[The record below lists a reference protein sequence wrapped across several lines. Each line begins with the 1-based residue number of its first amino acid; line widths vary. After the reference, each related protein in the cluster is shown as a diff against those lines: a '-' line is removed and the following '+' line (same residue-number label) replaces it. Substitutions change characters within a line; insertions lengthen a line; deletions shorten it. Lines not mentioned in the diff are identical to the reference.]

1 MTPKLHGITE
11 PLGAALIYAELGL
24 AVVPIRK
31 GTKQPPMK
39 AWQKEAT
46 QDPEKIRQ
54 WWSRWPDSGVGVVTG
69 EKSRGLAVI
78 DLDEHPEDGRRGVE
92 LLQTWEKENGRL
104 PETWTA
110 TTGSG
115 GRHLFYKLQGSMKRQ
130 QHLYDN
136 QVDFQTDG
144 ALVILPPTIHAK
156 TGRPYKWDIAPDQ
169 RPLAVYDDQAAAFID
184 EGYLEARGSV
194 SGPRFEAQKEVT
206 AGGRTNYLF
215 RMLSSLQAKGLT
227 DAAIRAAV
235 SAENDSVCVPPLS
248 DQELEREVFPALQRF
263 EKGALSGNSG
273 QKQAK
278 SKAPL
283 SLDLVSLDN
292 VPEERPDW
300 LIPGYIPRYQI
311 TSLAGDGGSGKTTVW
326 CNIAAAVSSGR
337 PCFIEHGETVQRE
350 PGTVMFFSAE
360 DSLKYTLARRLR
372 KNGADLSRIISLD
385 ISDERFQAVKFNS
398 DFLEQLLAT
407 YRPELCIFDP
417 IQSFVPAEI
426 KMGDRNAMRQ
436 CLEPLIGYGDK
447 YGTTFLIIEH
457 TNKQSGVYGRRRIA
471 DSADIWDIS
480 RSVLIVGDAGE
491 NGQRYMAH
499 EKANYGRHNDTVLF
513 TLDDEVATFRGTSE
527 LTDRDYVLK
536 AQYSGKAQPQRA
548 DAKDLILH
556 YLENISFP
564 DDMDDATVE
573 PGRMETADL
582 DALLKQAGVSKNTAA
597 RAKSELTKEGKIK
610 AVATGFG
617 KDKKWFTVLC
627 PDANG

>member
-1 MTPKLHGITE
+1 MEQQEHKTTQDW
-11 PLGAALIYAELGL
+11 ALYYASLGL
-24 AVVPIRK
+24 AVVPITA
-31 GTKQPPMK
+31 GTKHPPMK

-69 EKSRGLAVI
+69 EKSGGLAVI

-92 LLQTWEKENGRL
+92 LLQTWERENGRL

-115 GRHLFYKLQGSMKRQ
+115 GRHLFFKLQGGMKRQ
-130 QHLYDN
+130 QHLYDY

-169 RPLAVYDDQAAAFID
+169 RPLAVYNDQAAAFID
-184 EGYLEARGSV
+184 EGYLEARGSG

-206 AGGRTNYLF
+206 AGGRTDYLF

-263 EKGALSGNSG
+263 EKGALSGSSS

-311 TSLAGDGGSGKTTVW
+311 TTLAGDGGSGKTTVW

-436 CLEPLIGYGDK
+436 CLGPLIGYGDK
-447 YGTTFLIIEH
+447 YGTTFILVVH

-471 DSADIWDIS
+471 DSADIWDSS
-480 RSVLIVGDAGE
+480 RSVLVVGDTGD
-491 NGQRYMAH
+491 GQQYMAH
-499 EKANYGRHNDTVLF
+499 EKANYSRHNDTVLF
-513 TLDDEVATFRGTSE
+513 SLDDEVATFRGTSE

-536 AQYSGKAQPQRA
+536 AQYSGKAKPQREN
-548 DAKDLILH
+548 AKDLIIDL
-556 YLENISFP
+556 LE
-564 DDMDDATVE
+564 TVTVGDE
-573 PGRMETADL
+573 NTEFGRMETADL
-582 DALLKQAGVSKNTAA
+582 DALLKQYGVSKNTAA

-627 PDANG
+627 PDTNG

>member
-1 MTPKLHGITE
+1 MEQQEHKTTQDW
-11 PLGAALIYAELGL
+11 ALYYASLGL
-24 AVVPIRK
+24 AVVPITA
-31 GTKQPPMK
+31 GTKHPPMK

-69 EKSRGLAVI
+69 EKSGGLAVI

-206 AGGRTNYLF
+206 AGGRTDYLF

-248 DQELEREVFPALQRF
+248 DQDLEREVFPALQRF
-263 EKGALSGNSG
+263 EKGALSRGSS

-283 SLDLVSLDN
+283 SLDLVSLGN

-311 TSLAGDGGSGKTTVW
+311 TTLAGDGGSGKTTVW

-360 DSLKYTLARRLR
+360 DSLKYTLVRRLR

-417 IQSFVPAEI
+417 IQAFVPAEI

-436 CLEPLIGYGDK
+436 CLGPLIGYGDK
-447 YGTTFLIIEH
+447 YGTTFMIVVH

-471 DSADIWDIS
+471 DSADIWDSS
-480 RSVLIVGDAGE
+480 RSVLIVGDTGD
-491 NGQRYMAH
+491 GQQYLAH
-499 EKANYGRHNDTVLF
+499 EKANYSRHNDTVLF
-513 TLDDEVATFRGTSE
+513 SLDDEVATSRGTSE

-536 AQYSGKAQPQRA
+536 AQYSGKAKPQREN
-548 DAKDLILH
+548 AKDLIIDL
-556 YLENISFP
+556 LDTVIVGDENTEF
-564 DDMDDATVE
+564 
-573 PGRMETADL
+573 GRMETADL
-582 DALLKQAGVSKNTAA
+582 DALLKQYGVSKNTAA
-597 RAKSELTKEGKIK
+597 RAKSELIKEGKIK
-610 AVATGFG
+610 AVQGGFG

-627 PDANG
+627 PVENG

>member
-1 MTPKLHGITE
+1 MEQQEHKTTQDW
-11 PLGAALIYAELGL
+11 ALYYASLGL
-24 AVVPIRK
+24 AVVPITA
-31 GTKQPPMK
+31 GTKHPPMK

-69 EKSRGLAVI
+69 EKSGGLAVI

-92 LLQTWEKENGRL
+92 LLQTWERENGRL

-115 GRHLFYKLQGSMKRQ
+115 GRHLFFKLQGSMKRQ
-130 QHLYDN
+130 QHLYDY

-184 EGYLEARGSV
+184 EGYLEARGSG

-206 AGGRTNYLF
+206 AGGRTDYLF

-263 EKGALSGNSG
+263 EKGALSGSSS

-311 TSLAGDGGSGKTTVW
+311 TTLAGDGGSGKTTVW

-337 PCFIEHGETVQRE
+337 PCFIEHRETVQRE

-417 IQSFVPAEI
+417 IQAFVPAEI

-436 CLEPLIGYGDK
+436 CLGPLIGYGDK
-447 YGTTFLIIEH
+447 YGTTFMIVVH
-457 TNKQSGVYGRRRIA
+457 TNKQSGVYSRRRIA
-471 DSADIWDIS
+471 DSADIWDSS
-480 RSVLIVGDAGE
+480 RSVLIVGDTGD
-491 NGQRYMAH
+491 GQQYLAH
-499 EKANYGRHNDTVLF
+499 EKANYSRHNDTVLF
-513 TLDDEVATFRGTSE
+513 SLDDEVATFRGTSE

-536 AQYSGKAQPQRA
+536 AQYSGKAKPQREN
-548 DAKDLILH
+548 AKDLIIDL
-556 YLENISFP
+556 LE
-564 DDMDDATVE
+564 TVIVGDE
-573 PGRMETADL
+573 NTEFGRMETADL
-582 DALLKQAGVSKNTAA
+582 DALLKQYGVSKNTAA
-597 RAKSELTKEGKIK
+597 RAKSELIKEGKIK
-610 AVATGFG
+610 AVQGGFG

-627 PDANG
+627 PVENG

>member
-1 MTPKLHGITE
+1 M
-11 PLGAALIYAELGL
+11 
-24 AVVPIRK
+24 
-31 GTKQPPMK
+31 
-39 AWQKEAT
+39 
-46 QDPEKIRQ
+46 
-54 WWSRWPDSGVGVVTG
+54 
-69 EKSRGLAVI
+69 I

-92 LLQTWEKENGRL
+92 LLQTWERENGRL

-115 GRHLFYKLQGSMKRQ
+115 GRHLFFKLQGSMKRQ

-156 TGRPYKWDIAPDQ
+156 TGRLYKWDIAPDQ

-206 AGGRTNYLF
+206 AGGRTDYLF

-248 DQELEREVFPALQRF
+248 DQELEREVFSALQRF
-263 EKGALSGNSG
+263 EKGALSGSSS

-311 TSLAGDGGSGKTTVW
+311 TTLAGDGGSGKTTVW

-350 PGTVMFFSAE
+350 PGTVMLRNEKYLGEFYIQDVKLNVEPIIDQATFLEAARHFKTSRNNAAGRAKVNYLLSCKMFCGYCGSMISAE
-360 DSLKYTLARRLR
+360 AGTGKLGKVYRYYKCGDKKRGKACELKPFPKDHLEDAIILATVNDMLTDDMIEKLTVRILEVQEQENADDPVVGLRRRLDSNKKR
-372 KNGADLSRIISLD
+372 QRNLLDAIEEGGARGLVSRLAAL
-385 ISDERFQAVKFNS
+385 EEEE
-398 DFLEQLLAT
+398 EQLVL
-407 YRPELCIFDP
+407 E
-417 IQSFVPAEI
+417 IQRAEI
-426 KMGDRNAMRQ
+426 KRPRLTHEVVEAW
-436 CLEPLIGYGDK
+436 L
-447 YGTTFLIIEH
+447 
-457 TNKQSGVYGRRRIA
+457 
-471 DSADIWDIS
+471 
-480 RSVLIVGDAGE
+480 RSFRVGDVTDDDFRARLVDTFIARVE
-491 NGQRYMAH
+491 LRNDEALIFYNIR
-499 EKANYGRHNDTVLF
+499 EKGPHSRVRVRPEWWSRVRQKQTRHYSLSD
-513 TLDDEVATFRGTSE
+513 
-527 LTDRDYVLK
+527 LTIHR
-536 AQYSGKAQPQRA
+536 Q
-548 DAKDLILH
+548 
-556 YLENISFP
+556 
-564 DDMDDATVE
+564 
-573 PGRMETADL
+573 
-582 DALLKQAGVSKNTAA
+582 
-597 RAKSELTKEGKIK
+597 
-610 AVATGFG
+610 
-617 KDKKWFTVLC
+617 
-627 PDANG
+627 

>member
-1 MTPKLHGITE
+1 MEQQEHKTTQDW
-11 PLGAALIYAELGL
+11 ALYYASLGL
-24 AVVPIRK
+24 AVVPITA
-31 GTKQPPMK
+31 GTKHPPMK

-69 EKSRGLAVI
+69 EKSGGLAVI

-92 LLQTWEKENGRL
+92 LLQTWERENGRL

-115 GRHLFYKLQGSMKRQ
+115 GRHLFFKLQGSMKRQ
-130 QHLYDN
+130 QHLYDY

-184 EGYLEARGSV
+184 EGYLVARGSV
-194 SGPRFEAQKEVT
+194 SGPRFEAQKEVA
-206 AGGRTNYLF
+206 AGGRTDYLF

-263 EKGALSGNSG
+263 EKGALSGSSS

-311 TSLAGDGGSGKTTVW
+311 TTLAGDGGSGKTTVW

-337 PCFIEHGETVQRE
+337 PCFIEHRETVQRE

-417 IQSFVPAEI
+417 IQAFVPAEI

-436 CLEPLIGYGDK
+436 CLGPLIGYGDK
-447 YGTTFLIIEH
+447 YGTTFMIVVH
-457 TNKQSGVYGRRRIA
+457 TNKQSGVYSRRRIA
-471 DSADIWDIS
+471 DSADIWDSS
-480 RSVLIVGDAGE
+480 RSVLIVGDTGD
-491 NGQRYMAH
+491 GQQYLAH
-499 EKANYGRHNDTVLF
+499 EKANYSRHNDTVLF
-513 TLDDEVATFRGTSE
+513 SLDDEVATFRGTSE

-536 AQYSGKAQPQRA
+536 AQYSGKAKPQREN
-548 DAKDLILH
+548 AKDLIIDL
-556 YLENISFP
+556 LE
-564 DDMDDATVE
+564 TVIVGDE
-573 PGRMETADL
+573 NTEFGRMETADL
-582 DALLKQAGVSKNTAA
+582 DALLKQYGVSKNTAA
-597 RAKSELTKEGKIK
+597 RAKSELIKEGKIK
-610 AVATGFG
+610 AVQGGFG

-627 PDANG
+627 PVENG

>member
-1 MTPKLHGITE
+1 MEQQEHKTTQDW
-11 PLGAALIYAELGL
+11 ALYYASLGL
-24 AVVPIRK
+24 AVVPITA
-31 GTKQPPMK
+31 GTKHPPMK

-69 EKSRGLAVI
+69 EKSGGLAVI

-92 LLQTWEKENGRL
+92 LLQTWERENGRL

-115 GRHLFYKLQGSMKRQ
+115 GRHLFFKLQGSMKRQ
-130 QHLYDN
+130 QHLYDY

-184 EGYLEARGSV
+184 EGYLEARGSG

-206 AGGRTNYLF
+206 AGGRTDYLF

-263 EKGALSGNSG
+263 EKGALSGSSS

-311 TSLAGDGGSGKTTVW
+311 TTLAGDGGSGKTTVW

-337 PCFIEHGETVQRE
+337 PCFIEHRETVQRE

-417 IQSFVPAEI
+417 IQAFIPAEI

-436 CLEPLIGYGDK
+436 CLGPLIGYGDK
-447 YGTTFLIIEH
+447 YGTTFMIVVH
-457 TNKQSGVYGRRRIA
+457 TNKQSGVYSRRRIA
-471 DSADIWDIS
+471 DSADIWDSS
-480 RSVLIVGDAGE
+480 RSVLIVGDTGD
-491 NGQRYMAH
+491 GQQYLAH
-499 EKANYGRHNDTVLF
+499 EKANYSRHNDTVLF
-513 TLDDEVATFRGTSE
+513 SLDDEVATFRGTSE

-536 AQYSGKAQPQRA
+536 AQYSGKAKPQREN
-548 DAKDLILH
+548 AKDLIIDL
-556 YLENISFP
+556 LE
-564 DDMDDATVE
+564 TVIVGDE
-573 PGRMETADL
+573 NTEFGRMETADL
-582 DALLKQAGVSKNTAA
+582 DALLKQYGVSKNTAA
-597 RAKSELTKEGKIK
+597 RAKSELIKEGKIK
-610 AVATGFG
+610 AVQGGFG

-627 PDANG
+627 PVENG

>member
-1 MTPKLHGITE
+1 MVANLQKIRD
-11 PLGAALIYAELGL
+11 PLQAALAYAELGL

-69 EKSRGLAVI
+69 EKSGGLAVI

-92 LLQTWEKENGRL
+92 LLQTWERENGRL

-115 GRHLFYKLQGSMKRQ
+115 GRHLFFKLQGSMKRQ

-184 EGYLEARGSV
+184 EGYLEAQGNV

-206 AGGRTNYLF
+206 AGGRTDYLF

-436 CLEPLIGYGDK
+436 CLEPMIGYGDK

-480 RSVLIVGDAGE
+480 RSVLIVGDTGE

-527 LTDRDYVLK
+527 LTDRDYVLA

-556 YLENISFP
+556 FLENISISDNEDEDF
-564 DDMDDATVE
+564 E
-573 PGRMETADL
+573 PGRMATSDL

-597 RAKSELTKEGKIK
+597 RAKAELTKEGRIK
-610 AVATGFG
+610 VIATGFG

-627 PDANG
+627 PVENG

>member
-1 MTPKLHGITE
+1 MEQQEHKTTQDW
-11 PLGAALIYAELGL
+11 ALYYASLGL
-24 AVVPIRK
+24 AVVPITA
-31 GTKQPPMK
+31 GTKHPPMK

-69 EKSRGLAVI
+69 EKSGGLAVI

-92 LLQTWEKENGRL
+92 LLQTWERENGRL

-115 GRHLFYKLQGSMKRQ
+115 GRHLFFKLQGGMKRQ
-130 QHLYDN
+130 QHLYDY

-206 AGGRTNYLF
+206 AGGRTDYLF

-263 EKGALSGNSG
+263 EKGALSRGSS

-311 TSLAGDGGSGKTTVW
+311 TTLAGDGGSGKTTVW

-360 DSLKYTLARRLR
+360 DSLKYTLVRRLR

-436 CLEPLIGYGDK
+436 CLGPLIGYGDK
-447 YGTTFLIIEH
+447 YGTTFILVVH

-471 DSADIWDIS
+471 DSADIWDSS
-480 RSVLIVGDAGE
+480 RSVLVVGDTGD
-491 NGQRYMAH
+491 GQQYMAH
-499 EKANYGRHNDTVLF
+499 EKANYSRHNDTVLF
-513 TLDDEVATFRGTSE
+513 SLDDEVATFRGTSE

-536 AQYSGKAQPQRA
+536 AQYSGKAKPQREN
-548 DAKDLILH
+548 AKDLIIDL
-556 YLENISFP
+556 LE
-564 DDMDDATVE
+564 TVTVGDE
-573 PGRMETADL
+573 NTEFGRMETADL
-582 DALLKQAGVSKNTAA
+582 DALLKQYGVSKNTAA

-627 PDANG
+627 PDTNG

>member
-1 MTPKLHGITE
+1 MEKERKSTKDW
-11 PLGAALIYAELGL
+11 ALYYASLGL
-24 AVVPIRK
+24 AVVPITK
-31 GTKQPPMK
+31 GTKHPPMK

-46 QDPEKIRQ
+46 QDPEKIQ
-54 WWSRWPDSGVGVVTG
+54 GWWSRWPDAGVGVVTG
-69 EKSRGLAVI
+69 EKSGGLAVI
-78 DLDEHPEDGRRGVE
+78 DLDQHPGDGRRGVE
-92 LLQTWEKENGRL
+92 LLQAWEQENGRL

-115 GRHLFYKLQGSMKRQ
+115 GRHLFFRTESRMKRQ
-130 QHLYDN
+130 QHLYDY
-136 QVDFQTDG
+136 QVDFQADG

-156 TGRPYKWDIAPDQ
+156 TGRAYKWETAPDQ
-169 RPLAVYDDQAAAFID
+169 IPLADYDGAPESFVS
-184 EGYLEARGSV
+184 EGYLEARG
-194 SGPRFEAQKEVT
+194 GNTGAKFQAQEEIT
-206 AGGRTNYLF
+206 AGNRTDYLF
-215 RMLSSLQAKGLT
+215 RMLSSLQAKGLA
-227 DAAIRAAV
+227 DEAIRAAV
-235 SAENDSVCVPPLS
+235 AAENEAKCVPPLS

-263 EKGALSGNSG
+263 EKGALSGSG
-273 QKQAK
+273 SQKK
-278 SKAPL
+278 TRGPL

-337 PCFIEHGETVQRE
+337 PCFIEQGETVQRE

-398 DFLEQLLAT
+398 DFLEQLLAA

-417 IQSFVPAEI
+417 IQSFVPADI

-480 RSVLIVGDAGE
+480 RSVLIVGDTG

-527 LTDRDYVLK
+527 LTDRDYVLTT
-536 AQYSGKAQPQRA
+536 QYAGKAQPQRS

-556 YLENISFP
+556 LLENFQLEDDEGSFS
-564 DDMDDATVE
+564 E
-573 PGRMETADL
+573 PGRMETATL
-582 DALLKQAGVSKNTAA
+582 DALLKQSGVSKNTAA
-597 RAKSELTKEGKIK
+597 RAKSELIKEGKIK
-610 AVATGFG
+610 AVQGGFG

-627 PDANG
+627 PVENG